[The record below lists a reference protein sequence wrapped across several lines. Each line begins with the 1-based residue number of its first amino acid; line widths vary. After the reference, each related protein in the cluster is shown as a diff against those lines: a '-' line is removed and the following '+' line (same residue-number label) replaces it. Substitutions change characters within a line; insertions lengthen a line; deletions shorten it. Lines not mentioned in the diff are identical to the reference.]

1 MSELNGHQPD
11 ANASFAGSYHG
22 QWAQHH
28 NNPYRGNQWYDG
40 PTPPNTNLRGQNT
53 YQMNPNIGNP
63 TLGNAQQTHFP
74 PGPSRREYDTL
85 PLAAPAP
92 VIPDD
97 GVRDRLPIV
106 SDAPDVFSS
115 DVPESVPPRIRAR
128 ERMKRLAHSYLNDPN
143 AKVDALCMELKPS
156 IGRLRVQITLDI
168 DVGVDAN

>member
-1 MSELNGHQPD
+1 MYLTMLIPQ
-11 ANASFAGSYHG
+11 
-22 QWAQHH
+22 
-28 NNPYRGNQWYDG
+28 
-40 PTPPNTNLRGQNT
+40 
-53 YQMNPNIGNP
+53 
-63 TLGNAQQTHFP
+63 
-74 PGPSRREYDTL
+74 
-85 PLAAPAP
+85 